1 MTVPSG
7 SVHSTSSW
15 VLSSSPM
22 TRFFTTPD
30 VAKGYRRYFAS
41 QLGEEGVL
49 LLTAGP
55 SEAFL
60 HLRRRILALWDTAWR
75 DAGRTPPSPAV
86 VDQHVAMAG
95 PEDAESFLAAA
106 GAARHALGA

>member
-1 MTVPSG
+1 MAIEQMCVWLPG
-7 SVHSTSSW
+7 
-15 VLSSSPM
+15 
-22 TRFFTTPD
+22 
-30 VAKGYRRYFAS
+30 
-41 QLGEEGVL
+41 QLRDTDCLCRPAERSVL

-106 GAARHALGA
+106 GAWLTYS